1 MRSIETSV
9 REYLDYCRI
18 EKGLSANS
26 LQAYRHDLARLAE
39 FLQARNR
46 PIRQAESLDLRAFL
60 DSLYEAGLS
69 ARSVAR
75 HLSSLRGLYFYFRQ
89 QNYLAADPTAN
100 LTSPLQW
107 KKLPNYLSIQEVDR
121 LLASSDPKSPTGSRN
136 HAMLQLLY
144 ATGLRVSELVQVET
158 VDLDAKMGVLRTT
171 GKGEKTRLV
180 PVGREALEAVEDY
193 VRRSRSVILKNR
205 PSEYLFV
212 TARGGAMTRQ
222 AFWKLLKGQGL
233 AAGIAKRLT
242 PHVLRHSFAT
252 HLLERGADLRS
263 LQMMLGHADISTTQI
278 YTHVLRKRLREV
290 YDKHHPRSSGPR

>member
-1 MRSIETSV
+1 MQPIEADV

-26 LQAYRHDLARLAE
+26 LQAYRRDLARLAD
-39 FLQARNR
+39 FLQSRGR
-46 PIRQAESLDLRAFL
+46 PVRGAGGADLRAFL
-60 DSLYEAGLS
+60 DSLYDAGLS
-69 ARSVAR
+69 ARSIAR
-75 HLSSLRGLYFYFRQ
+75 HLSSLRNLYLYLRQ

-100 LTSPLQW
+100 LTSPAQW
-107 KKLPNYLSIQEVDR
+107 KKLPNYLSLEEVDR
-121 LLASSDPKSPTGSRN
+121 LLAAADPQSPGGSRN
-136 HAMLQLLY
+136 RAMLQLLY
-144 ATGLRVSELVQVET
+144 ATGLRVSELVQARTAE
-158 VDLDAKMGVLRTT
+158 LDVKMGVLRTT
-171 GKGEKTRLV
+171 GKGGKTRLV
-180 PVGREALEAVEDY
+180 PVGREALDAVEDY
-193 VRRSRSVILKNR
+193 VRRGRPVILKNR

-222 AFWKLLKGQGL
+222 AFWKLLKLQGL
-233 AAGIAKRLT
+233 AAGVGKRLT

-290 YDKHHPRSSGPR
+290 YDRHHPRG

>member
-1 MRSIETSV
+1 MQPIEASV

-26 LQAYRHDLARLAE
+26 LQAYRRDLTRFAD
-39 FLQARNR
+39 FLQARGR
-46 PIRQAESLDLRAFL
+46 PVRGAGGADLRAFL
-60 DSLYEAGLS
+60 DSLYEAGLG

-75 HLSSLRGLYFYFRQ
+75 HLSSLRSLYLYLRQ

-100 LTSPLQW
+100 LTSPAQW
-107 KKLPNYLSIQEVDR
+107 KKLPNYLSLDEVDR
-121 LLASSDPKSPTGSRN
+121 LLAETDAQSPLGSRN
-136 HAMLQLLY
+136 RAMLQLLY
-144 ATGLRVSELVQVET
+144 ATGLRVSELVRARTAE
-158 VDLDAKMGVLRTT
+158 LDVKMGVLRTT
-171 GKGEKTRLV
+171 GKGSKTRLV
-180 PVGREALEAVEDY
+180 PVGSEALEAVEDY
-193 VRRSRSVILKNR
+193 VRRARPALLRNR

-222 AFWKLLKGQGL
+222 GYWKLLKLQGL
-233 AAGIAKRLT
+233 AAGVGKRLT

-290 YDKHHPRSSGPR
+290 YDRHHPRG

>member
-1 MRSIETSV
+1 MRTIEASV

-26 LQAYRHDLARLAE
+26 LQAYRRDLTRFAD
-39 FLQARNR
+39 FLQARGR
-46 PIRQAESLDLRAFL
+46 PVRGAGGADLRAFL
-60 DSLYEAGLS
+60 DSLYEAGLG

-75 HLSSLRGLYFYFRQ
+75 HLSSLRSLYLYLRQ

-100 LTSPLQW
+100 LTSPAQW
-107 KKLPNYLSIQEVDR
+107 KKLPNYLSLDEVDR
-121 LLASSDPKSPTGSRN
+121 LLAETDSQSPLGSRN
-136 HAMLQLLY
+136 RAMLQLLY
-144 ATGLRVSELVQVET
+144 ATGLRVSELVRARTAE
-158 VDLDAKMGVLRTT
+158 LDVKMGVLRTT
-171 GKGEKTRLV
+171 GKGSKTRLV
-180 PVGREALEAVEDY
+180 PVGSEALEAVEDY
-193 VRRSRSVILKNR
+193 VRRARPALLRNR

-222 AFWKLLKGQGL
+222 GYWKLLKLQGL
-233 AAGIAKRLT
+233 AAGVGKRLT

-290 YDKHHPRSSGPR
+290 YDKHHPRG

>member
-1 MRSIETSV
+1 MRKIEASV

-26 LQAYRHDLARLAE
+26 LQAYRRDLSRFAD
-39 FLQARNR
+39 FLQARGR
-46 PIRQAESLDLRAFL
+46 PVRGAGGADLRAFL
-60 DSLYEAGLS
+60 DSLYEAGLG

-75 HLSSLRGLYFYFRQ
+75 HLSSLRSLYLYLRQ

-100 LTSPLQW
+100 LTSPAQW
-107 KKLPNYLSIQEVDR
+107 KKLPNYLSLDEVDR
-121 LLASSDPKSPTGSRN
+121 LLAETDSQSPLGSRN
-136 HAMLQLLY
+136 RAMLQLLY
-144 ATGLRVSELVQVET
+144 ATGLRVSELVRARTAE
-158 VDLDAKMGVLRTT
+158 LDVKMGVLRTT
-171 GKGEKTRLV
+171 GKGSKTRLV
-180 PVGREALEAVEDY
+180 PVGSEALEAVEDY
-193 VRRSRSVILKNR
+193 VRRARPALLRNR

-222 AFWKLLKGQGL
+222 GYWKLLKLQGL
-233 AAGIAKRLT
+233 AAGVGKRLT

-290 YDKHHPRSSGPR
+290 YDKHHPRG

>member
-1 MRSIETSV
+1 MQAIETSV
-9 REYLDYCRI
+9 GEYLDYCRV
-18 EKGLSANS
+18 EKGLSTNS
-26 LQAYRHDLARLAE
+26 LQAYRRDLARLAD
-39 FLQARNR
+39 FLQLRGR
-46 PIRQAESLDLRAFL
+46 PVRQADGPDLRAFL
-60 DSLYEAGLS
+60 DSLYADGLS

-75 HLSSLRGLYFYFRQ
+75 HLSSLRSLYLYLRQ

-100 LTSPLQW
+100 LSSPLQW
-107 KKLPNYLSIQEVDR
+107 KRLPNYLSIEEVDR
-121 LLASSDPKSPTGSRN
+121 LLAAADTQSPTGSRN

-144 ATGLRVSELVQVET
+144 ATGLRVSELVQAKTAE
-158 VDLDAKMGVLRTT
+158 LDAKMGVLRTT

-193 VRRSRSVILKNR
+193 MRRARPLILKNR

-222 AFWKLLKGQGL
+222 AFWKLLKLQGL
-233 AAGIAKRLT
+233 AAGSAKRLT

-263 LQMMLGHADISTTQI
+263 LQTMLGHADISTTQI
-278 YTHVLRKRLREV
+278 YTHVLRERLREV
-290 YDKHHPRSSGPR
+290 YDRHHPRS

>member
-1 MRSIETSV
+1 MQPIETSV

-26 LQAYRHDLARLAE
+26 LQAYRRDLARLAD
-39 FLQARNR
+39 FLQARGR
-46 PIRQAESLDLRAFL
+46 SVRQAESLDLRAFL

-75 HLSSLRGLYFYFRQ
+75 HLSSLRSFYVYLRQ

-107 KKLPNYLSIQEVDR
+107 KKLPNYLSLEEVDC
-121 LLASSDPKSPTGSRN
+121 LLAASAPESPMGSRN
-136 HAMLQLLY
+136 QAMLQLLY
-144 ATGLRVSELVQVET
+144 ATGLRVSELVQAKTAE
-158 VDLDAKMGVLRTT
+158 LDVKMGVLRTT
-171 GKGEKTRLV
+171 GKGNKTRLV
-180 PVGREALEAVEDY
+180 PVGSEALEAIEDY
-193 VRRSRSVILKNR
+193 LRRARPVILKNR
-205 PSEYLFV
+205 PSEHLFV

-222 AFWKLLKGQGL
+222 AFWKLLKRQGL
-233 AAGIAKRLT
+233 AAGVAKRLT

-290 YDKHHPRSSGPR
+290 YDRHHPRS